1 MINVPQALA
10 PLADTPLW
18 VCFALVADKEKHG
31 GAGGYDKP
39 PVSPHSLRMARINVP
54 QDLGVFEQAAA
65 RVGQSVTIK
74 DKKSGQFIPAS
85 VSGVGLVLK
94 DSGLFCLDLDEVRNK
109 ETGELTPE
117 AGEIVRLLSPVAYI
131 EVSVSGKGLH
141 CVMFGAAPQGVGRG
155 RYPGK
160 ADALGGTAAEYQF
173 LENGFITVSG
183 EALPGCA
190 SELSDPS
197 GPLGEVIRRFFTA
210 PAQAQEQGVLSV
222 DSSGSAIPAAPRVS
236 AAPSTGN
243 RAPSP
248 SLPSVADLW
257 EERAPLMSD
266 GEFMNA
272 VYAAGSYG
280 ETIRRLYE
288 FGDWSGIKGTYQ
300 GAPDDSQ
307 SVGDWALGK
316 ALLAFSQDWG
326 RAERLFRDSRLHR
339 TEEKTAYLFKR
350 LKEQGMPSPAYGH
363 IEFTR
368 EDKHAYHLAND
379 EPLAWPEEPAAPQGG
394 TAAQTPEGA
403 PSVVSANIPNGGTAP
418 ASVRAVPQ
426 TEEPDPALLLG
437 GDMPVFIA
445 GSHTDARALLS
456 SGVPAVALQGLGG
469 DRLLALVNKARPH
482 VPLILALGQS
492 PQGEKGARLLADK
505 FRTVRG
511 LRFIKAPAA
520 LYGGYPDVS
529 QAFQNIPD
537 FPVSVSAASRGAVE
551 TLEKQEEQDLKD
563 YYQAQADYEQEHADA
578 VRDMTP
584 RIKTGITALDSA
596 LGGGL
601 LPQYYV
607 IGAISSLGKSTLCG
621 QICDNIALTE
631 GGRDVIIFTLE
642 MGRDDLLCK
651 SVSRMMAERRAAC
664 LPEDVSGPDLAHALE
679 GLPSAS
685 DIGEGWKRFS
695 LPKEIQQEIERTE
708 AEYFERTRGRIWII
722 SGRQDVNSIR
732 EQIFRHVDL
741 SQRAHPHG
749 WQPPVVLVD
758 YIQILAAPEDA
769 KFYSDKAKLDNDV
782 YWLGETTRT
791 EGCHMPII
799 GISSFN
805 RANYYGAAD
814 LNALNGSGNLEYDAD
829 YVIAAQYYAVNLLDD
844 KGETTFN
851 VKHERRRPAREIEL
865 SIIKGRKAETG
876 GSVRLFYCPR
886 NDYFRTASDKTVFE
900 CEKEQGLRANSA
912 KLEQV
917 SQSLL
922 EALSDT
928 QHPAS
933 WNDID
938 PRLAPCGDVER
949 FCRLAAFYQK
959 NEGTIPGATR
969 RSGPPSVDS
978 ASTADGFGERRRGS
992 RKGRNKNQAMAFDDA
1007 INQEKK

>member
-18 VCFALVADKEKHG
+18 VCFPLVENKKKHG

-39 PVSPHSLRMARINVP
+39 PFNVHTLRIAHIDNP
-54 QDLGVFEQAAA
+54 QDLGTWEEAAA
-65 RVGQSVTIK
+65 CVGKTVNAPDKEHGGYVSV
-74 DKKSGQFIPAS
+74 P
-85 VSGVGLVLK
+85 VSGAGLVLK
-94 DSGLFCLDLDEVRNK
+94 GSGLFCLDLDEVRNR
-109 ETGELTPE
+109 ENGELTEE
-117 AGEIVRLLSPVAYI
+117 AAEIVRLLSPVAYI

-197 GPLGEVIRRFFTA
+197 GPLGEVCRRFF
-210 PAQAQEQGVLSV
+210 SV
-222 DSSGSAIPAAPRVS
+222 DSAQAPEAPQVSGAVPGMGRPQAAADPSRLEMWQERSA
-236 AAPSTGN
+236 
-243 RAPSP
+243 
-248 SLPSVADLW
+248 
-257 EERAPLMSD
+257 LMTD
-266 GEFMNA
+266 YDFMHA
-272 VYAAGSYG
+272 VYQSGSYG
-280 ETIRRLYE
+280 EHVRRLYN
-288 FGDWSGIKGTYQ
+288 GDWSFINGTYK
-300 GAPDDSQ
+300 GARDDSQ

-316 ALLAFSQDWG
+316 ALLEFAQDWG
-326 RAERLFRDSRLHR
+326 RAESLFRGSKLYRD
-339 TEEKTAYLFKR
+339 EKTLSYLFKR
-350 LKEQGMPSPAYGH
+350 LRDKGMPSPAVGH
-363 IEFTR
+363 IDFTP
-368 EDKHAYHLAND
+368 EDKRRYHIAND
-379 EPLAWPEEPAAPQGG
+379 EPLPWDYAESHVPGFEDAAAPQAGA
-394 TAAQTPEGA
+394 AAQAPEGS
-403 PSVVSANIPNGGTAP
+403 PSVGSANVPNGAAAA
-418 ASVRAVPQ
+418 ASVRSIPQ
-426 TEEPDPALLLG
+426 TEEPDAAALLG

-445 GSHTDARALLS
+445 GSHADARALLS
-456 SGVPAVALQGLGG
+456 CGVPALALQGLGG
-469 DRLLALVNKARPH
+469 DKLLGLVNNARPH

-492 PQGEKGARLLADK
+492 PQGEKGARLLSDK
-505 FRTVRG
+505 LRTVPG
-511 LRFIKAPAA
+511 VKWIKAPAA
-520 LYGGYPDVS
+520 LYGGYPDIA
-529 QAFQNIPD
+529 QAYAHIPD
-537 FPVSVSAASRGAVE
+537 FASAASGASRGAVE
-551 TLEKQEEQDLKD
+551 TLEEQEKKDLAD
-563 YYQAQADYEQEHADA
+563 YYQEQADYEKEHADA

-584 RIKTGITALDSA
+584 RIQTGITALDNA

-607 IGAISSLGKSTLCG
+607 LGAISSLGKSTLCG

-642 MGRDDLLCK
+642 MSRDDLLCK
-651 SVSRMMAERRAAC
+651 SFARMMAERRAAC
-664 LPEDVSGPDLAHALE
+664 LPDDVSGPDLAHALE

-791 EGCHMPII
+791 KGCHMPII

-805 RANYYGAAD
+805 RANYYAPAD

-829 YVIAAQYYAVNLLDD
+829 YVIAAQYYAVNLVNE
-844 KGETTFN
+844 KGETTFK
-851 VKHERRRPAREIEL
+851 VKTERRRPAREIEL
-865 SIIKGRKAETG
+865 SIVKGRKAETG

-886 NDYFRTASDKTVFE
+886 NDFFRTAGDGTVFE
-900 CEKEQGLRANSA
+900 CEKEQGFRDNT
-912 KLEQV
+912 KDLEKMNQA
-917 SQSLL
+917 LL
-922 EALSDT
+922 ESLSDT

-933 WNDID
+933 WDDID
-938 PRLAPCGDVER
+938 PRVVPCGDVER
-949 FCRLAAFYQK
+949 FCRLAAYYQK
-959 NEGTIPGATR
+959 HEGTIPGATR
-969 RSGPPSVDS
+969 RSGSSSVDS

>member
-18 VCFALVADKEKHG
+18 VCFPLVENKKKHG

-39 PVSPHSLRMARINVP
+39 PFNVHTLRIAHIDNP
-54 QDLGVFEQAAA
+54 QDLGTWEEAAA
-65 RVGQSVTIK
+65 CVGKTVNAPDKEHGGYVSV
-74 DKKSGQFIPAS
+74 P
-85 VSGVGLVLK
+85 VSGAGLVLK
-94 DSGLFCLDLDEVRNK
+94 GSGLFCLDLDEVRNR
-109 ETGELTPE
+109 ENGELTEE
-117 AGEIVRLLSPVAYI
+117 AAEIVRLLSPVAYI

-141 CVMFGAAPQGVGRG
+141 CLMFGSVPEGIGGG
-155 RYPGK
+155 RYPGRP
-160 ADALGGTAAEYQF
+160 DALGGSAAEYQF
-173 LENGFITVSG
+173 LINGYATVTG

-197 GPLGEVIRRFFTA
+197 GPLGEVCRRFF
-210 PAQAQEQGVLSV
+210 SV
-222 DSSGSAIPAAPRVS
+222 DSAQAPEAPQVSGAVPGMGRPQAAADPSRLEMWQERSA
-236 AAPSTGN
+236 
-243 RAPSP
+243 
-248 SLPSVADLW
+248 
-257 EERAPLMSD
+257 LMTD
-266 GEFMNA
+266 YDFMHA
-272 VYAAGSYG
+272 VYQSGSYG
-280 ETIRRLYE
+280 EHVRRLYN
-288 FGDWSGIKGTYQ
+288 GDWSFINGTYK
-300 GAPDDSQ
+300 GARDDSQ

-316 ALLAFSQDWG
+316 ALLEFAQDWG
-326 RAERLFRDSRLHR
+326 RAESLFRGSKLYRD
-339 TEEKTAYLFKR
+339 EKTLSYLFKR
-350 LKEQGMPSPAYGH
+350 LREKGMPSPAVGH
-363 IEFTR
+363 IDFTP
-368 EDKHAYHLAND
+368 EDKRRYHIAND
-379 EPLAWPEEPAAPQGG
+379 EPLPWDYAESHVPGFEDAAAPQAGA
-394 TAAQTPEGA
+394 AAQAPEGS
-403 PSVVSANIPNGGTAP
+403 PSVGSANVPNGAAAA
-418 ASVRAVPQ
+418 ASVRSIPQ
-426 TEEPDPALLLG
+426 TEEPDAAALLG

-445 GSHTDARALLS
+445 GSHADARALLS
-456 SGVPAVALQGLGG
+456 CGVPALALQGLGG
-469 DRLLALVNKARPH
+469 DKLLGLVNNARPH

-492 PQGEKGARLLADK
+492 PQGEKGARLLSDK
-505 FRTVRG
+505 LRTVPG
-511 LRFIKAPAA
+511 VKWIKAPAA
-520 LYGGYPDVS
+520 LYGGYPDIA
-529 QAFQNIPD
+529 QAYAHIPD
-537 FPVSVSAASRGAVE
+537 FASAASGASRGAVE
-551 TLEKQEEQDLKD
+551 TLEEQEKKDLAD
-563 YYQAQADYEQEHADA
+563 YYQEQADYEKEHADA

-584 RIKTGITALDSA
+584 RIQTGITALDNA

-607 IGAISSLGKSTLCG
+607 LGAISSLGKSTLCG

-642 MGRDDLLCK
+642 MSRDDLLCK

-664 LPEDVSGPDLAHALE
+664 LPDDVSGQDLAHALE

-708 AEYFERTRGRIWII
+708 AQYFERTRGRIWII

-791 EGCHMPII
+791 KGCHMPII

-805 RANYYGAAD
+805 RANYYAPAD

-829 YVIAAQYYAVNLLDD
+829 YVIAAQYYAVNLVNE
-844 KGETTFN
+844 KGETTFK
-851 VKHERRRPAREIEL
+851 VKTERRRPAREIEL
-865 SIIKGRKAETG
+865 SIVKGRKAETG

-886 NDYFRTASDKTVFE
+886 NDFFRTAGDGTVFE
-900 CEKEQGLRANSA
+900 CEKEQGFRDNT
-912 KLEQV
+912 KDLEKMNQALFE
-917 SQSLL
+917 S
-922 EALSDT
+922 LSDT

-933 WNDID
+933 WDDID
-938 PRLAPCGDVER
+938 PRVVPCGDVER
-949 FCRLAAFYQK
+949 FCRLAAYYQK
-959 NEGTIPGATR
+959 HEGTIPGATR
-969 RSGPPSVDS
+969 RSGSSSVDS

>member
-18 VCFALVADKEKHG
+18 VCFALVEDKQKHG

-54 QDLGVFEQAAA
+54 QDLGTFEQAAA

-74 DKKSGQFIPAS
+74 DKKSGQFVRSP

-94 DSGLFCLDLDEVRNK
+94 GSGLFCLDLDEVRNK

-117 AGEIVRLLSPVAYI
+117 AAEIVRLLSPVAYI

-210 PAQAQEQGVLSV
+210 PARAQEQGVLSV
-222 DSSGSAIPAAPRVS
+222 DSSGSAIPAAPQVS

-266 GEFMNA
+266 GEFMQA

-280 ETIRRLYE
+280 ETVRRLYE

-379 EPLAWPEEPAAPQGG
+379 EPLAWPEEPAAPQGR
-394 TAAQTPEGA
+394 TAAQAPEGA
-403 PSVVSANIPNGGTAP
+403 PSVASSGTP
-418 ASVRAVPQ
+418 AGAQAAAVPEI
-426 TEEPDPALLLG
+426 EEPDPALLLG

-445 GSHTDARALLS
+445 GSHADARALLS
-456 SGVPAVALQGLGG
+456 CGVPAVALQGLGG
-469 DRLLALVNKARPH
+469 DKLLGLVNNARPH

-492 PQGEKGARLLADK
+492 PQGEKGARLLSDK
-505 FRTVRG
+505 LRTVPG
-511 LRFIKAPAA
+511 VKWIKAPAA
-520 LYGGYPDVS
+520 LYGRYPDVS

-551 TLEKQEEQDLKD
+551 TLEEQEKKDLAD
-563 YYQAQADYEQEHADA
+563 YYQEQADYEKEHADA

-584 RIKTGITALDSA
+584 RIKTGITALDNA

-607 IGAISSLGKSTLCG
+607 LGAISSLGKSTLCG

-642 MGRDDLLCK
+642 MSRDDLLCK
-651 SVSRMMAERRAAC
+651 SFARMMAERRAAC

-708 AEYFERTRGRIWII
+708 HEYFERTRGRIWII

-741 SQRAHPHG
+741 SQKKHPHG

-805 RANYYGAAD
+805 RANYYAPAD

-829 YVIAAQYYAVNLLDD
+829 YVIAAQYYAVNLVNE
-844 KGETTFN
+844 KGETTFK
-851 VKHERRRPAREIEL
+851 VKTERRRPAREIEL
-865 SIIKGRKAETG
+865 SIVKGRKAETG

-886 NDYFRTASDKTVFE
+886 NDFFRTAGDGTVFE
-900 CEKEQGLRANSA
+900 CEKEQGFRDNT
-912 KLEQV
+912 KDLEKMNQALFE
-917 SQSLL
+917 S
-922 EALSDT
+922 LSDT

-933 WNDID
+933 WDDID
-938 PRLAPCGDVER
+938 PRVVPCGDVER
-949 FCRLAAFYQK
+949 FCRLAAYYQK
-959 NEGTIPGATR
+959 HEGTIPGATR
-969 RSGPPSVDS
+969 RSGSPSVDS
-978 ASTADGFGERRRGS
+978 SNSSGAAGFGERRRGS

>member
-18 VCFALVADKEKHG
+18 VCFPLVENKKKHG

-39 PVSPHSLRMARINVP
+39 PFNVHTLRIAHIDNP
-54 QDLGVFEQAAA
+54 QDLGTWEEAAA
-65 RVGQSVTIK
+65 CVGKTVNAPDKEHGGYVSV
-74 DKKSGQFIPAS
+74 P
-85 VSGVGLVLK
+85 VSGAGLVLK
-94 DSGLFCLDLDEVRNK
+94 GSGLFCLDLDEVRNR
-109 ETGELTPE
+109 ENGELTEE
-117 AGEIVRLLSPVAYI
+117 AAEIVRLLSPVAYI

-141 CVMFGAAPQGVGRG
+141 CLMFGSVPEGIGGG
-155 RYPGK
+155 RYPGRL
-160 ADALGGTAAEYQF
+160 DALGGSAAEYQF
-173 LENGFITVSG
+173 LINGYATVTG

-197 GPLGEVIRRFFTA
+197 GPLGEVCRRFF
-210 PAQAQEQGVLSV
+210 SV
-222 DSSGSAIPAAPRVS
+222 DSAQAPEAPQVSGAVPGMGRPQAAADPSRLEMWQERSA
-236 AAPSTGN
+236 
-243 RAPSP
+243 
-248 SLPSVADLW
+248 
-257 EERAPLMSD
+257 LMTD
-266 GEFMNA
+266 YDFMHA
-272 VYAAGSYG
+272 VYQSGSYG
-280 ETIRRLYE
+280 EHVRRLYN
-288 FGDWSGIKGTYQ
+288 GDWSFINGTYK
-300 GAPDDSQ
+300 GARDDSQ

-316 ALLAFSQDWG
+316 ALLEFAQDWG
-326 RAERLFRDSRLHR
+326 RAESLFRGSKLYRD
-339 TEEKTAYLFKR
+339 EKTLSYLFKR
-350 LKEQGMPSPAYGH
+350 LRDKGMPSPAVGH
-363 IEFTR
+363 IDFTP
-368 EDKHAYHLAND
+368 EDKRRYHIAND
-379 EPLAWPEEPAAPQGG
+379 EPLPWDYAESHVPGFEDAAAPQAGA
-394 TAAQTPEGA
+394 AAQAPEGA
-403 PSVVSANIPNGGTAP
+403 PSVASSGTP
-418 ASVRAVPQ
+418 AGAQAAAVPEI
-426 TEEPDPALLLG
+426 EEPDAAALLG

-445 GSHTDARALLS
+445 GSHADARALLS
-456 SGVPAVALQGLGG
+456 CGAPAVALQGLGG
-469 DRLLALVNKARPH
+469 DKLLGLVNNARPH

-492 PQGEKGARLLADK
+492 PQGEKGARLLSDK
-505 FRTVRG
+505 LRTVPG
-511 LRFIKAPAA
+511 VKWIKAPAA
-520 LYGGYPDVS
+520 LYGGYPDIA
-529 QAFQNIPD
+529 QAYAHIPD
-537 FPVSVSAASRGAVE
+537 FASAASGASRGAVE
-551 TLEKQEEQDLKD
+551 TLEEQEKKDLAD
-563 YYQAQADYEQEHADA
+563 YYQEQADYEKEHADA

-584 RIKTGITALDSA
+584 RIQTGITALDNA

-607 IGAISSLGKSTLCG
+607 LGAISSLGKSTLCG

-642 MGRDDLLCK
+642 MSRDDLLCK
-651 SVSRMMAERRAAC
+651 SFARMMAERRAAC
-664 LPEDVSGPDLAHALE
+664 LPDDASGPDLAHALE

-791 EGCHMPII
+791 KGCHMPII

-805 RANYYGAAD
+805 RANYYAPAD

-829 YVIAAQYYAVNLLDD
+829 YVIAAQYYAVNLVNE
-844 KGETTFN
+844 KGETTFK
-851 VKHERRRPAREIEL
+851 VKTERRRPAREIEL
-865 SIIKGRKAETG
+865 SIVKGRKAETG

-886 NDYFRTASDKTVFE
+886 NDFFRTAGDGTVFE
-900 CEKEQGLRANSA
+900 CEKEQGFRDNT
-912 KLEQV
+912 KDLEKMNQALFE
-917 SQSLL
+917 S
-922 EALSDT
+922 LSDT

-933 WNDID
+933 WDDID
-938 PRLAPCGDVER
+938 PRVVPCGDVER
-949 FCRLAAFYQK
+949 FCRLAAYYQK
-959 NEGTIPGATR
+959 HEGTIPGATR
-969 RSGPPSVDS
+969 RSGSSSVDS

>member
-969 RSGPPSVDS
+969 RSGSPSVDS

>member
-18 VCFALVADKEKHG
+18 VCFPLVENKKKHG

-39 PVSPHSLRMARINVP
+39 PFNVHTLRIAHIDNP
-54 QDLGVFEQAAA
+54 QDLGTWEEAAA
-65 RVGQSVTIK
+65 CVGKTVNAPDKEHGGYVSV
-74 DKKSGQFIPAS
+74 P
-85 VSGVGLVLK
+85 VSGAGLVLK
-94 DSGLFCLDLDEVRNK
+94 GSGLFCLDLDEVRNR
-109 ETGELTPE
+109 ENGELTEE
-117 AGEIVRLLSPVAYI
+117 AAEIVRLLSPVAYI

-222 DSSGSAIPAAPRVS
+222 DSSGSAIPAAPQVS

-266 GEFMNA
+266 GEFMQA

-280 ETIRRLYE
+280 ETIRRLYD

-368 EDKHAYHLAND
+368 EDKHAYHIANN
-379 EPLAWPEEPAAPQGG
+379 EPLAWPEEPAAPQAGA
-394 TAAQTPEGA
+394 AAQAPEGA
-403 PSVVSANIPNGGTAP
+403 PSVASSGTP
-418 ASVRAVPQ
+418 AGAQAAAVPEI
-426 TEEPDPALLLG
+426 EEPDPALLLG
-437 GDMPVFIA
+437 GDVPVFIT
-445 GSHTDARALLS
+445 GSREDARALLS
-456 SGVPAVALQGLGG
+456 CGAPAVALQGLGG
-469 DRLLALVNKARPH
+469 DRLLGLVNKARPH
-482 VPLILALGQS
+482 VPLIIALGQS
-492 PQGEKGARLLADK
+492 PQGEKGARLLSDK

-511 LRFIKAPAA
+511 LKWIKAPAA
-520 LYGGYPDVS
+520 LYCGYPCLS
-529 QAFQNIPD
+529 QACTQVPD
-537 FPVSVSAASRGAVE
+537 FASAVSGASRGAVE
-551 TLEKQEEQDLKD
+551 TLEAQEEQDLKD

-607 IGAISSLGKSTLCG
+607 LGAISSLGKSTLCG

-642 MGRDDLLCK
+642 MSRDDLLCK
-651 SVSRMMAERRAAC
+651 SAARMMAERRAAC

-708 AEYFERTRGRIWII
+708 HEYFERTRGRIWII

-741 SQRAHPHG
+741 SQKKHPHG

-959 NEGTIPGATR
+959 NEGTIPGPTR
-969 RSGPPSVDS
+969 RGTGSPSVDS
-978 ASTADGFGERRRGS
+978 SNSSGAAGFGERRRGS

>member
-18 VCFALVADKEKHG
+18 VCFPLVENKKKHG

-39 PVSPHSLRMARINVP
+39 PFNVHTLRIAHIDNP
-54 QDLGVFEQAAA
+54 QDLGTWEEAAA
-65 RVGQSVTIK
+65 CVGKTVNAPDKEHGGYVSV
-74 DKKSGQFIPAS
+74 P
-85 VSGVGLVLK
+85 VSGAGLVLK
-94 DSGLFCLDLDEVRNK
+94 GSGLFCLDLDEVRNR
-109 ETGELTPE
+109 ENGELTEE
-117 AGEIVRLLSPVAYI
+117 AAEIVRLLSPVAYI

-141 CVMFGAAPQGVGRG
+141 CLMFGSVPEGIGGG
-155 RYPGK
+155 RYPGRP
-160 ADALGGTAAEYQF
+160 DALGGSAAEYQF
-173 LENGFITVSG
+173 LINGYATVTG

-197 GPLGEVIRRFFTA
+197 GPLSEVCRRFF
-210 PAQAQEQGVLSV
+210 SV
-222 DSSGSAIPAAPRVS
+222 DSAQAAQAPEAPQVSGASGSPAASQAPEASGAVPGMGRPQAAADPSRLEMWQERS
-236 AAPSTGN
+236 A
-243 RAPSP
+243 
-248 SLPSVADLW
+248 
-257 EERAPLMSD
+257 LMTD
-266 GEFMNA
+266 YDFMNA
-272 VYAAGSYG
+272 VYQSGSYG
-280 ETIRRLYE
+280 EHVRRLYN
-288 FGDWSGIKGTYQ
+288 GDWSFINGTYK
-300 GAPDDSQ
+300 GARDDSQ

-316 ALLAFSQDWG
+316 ALLEFAQDWG
-326 RAERLFRDSRLHR
+326 RAESLFRGSKLYRD
-339 TEEKTAYLFKR
+339 EKTLSYLFKR
-350 LKEQGMPSPAYGH
+350 LRDKGMPSPAVGH
-363 IEFTR
+363 IDFTP
-368 EDKHAYHLAND
+368 EDKRRYHIAND

-394 TAAQTPEGA
+394 TAAQTPEVSS
-403 PSVVSANIPNGGTAP
+403 SVASSGTP
-418 ASVRAVPQ
+418 AAAVPEI
-426 TEEPDPALLLG
+426 EEPDPALLLG
-437 GDMPVFIA
+437 GDVPVFIT
-445 GSHTDARALLS
+445 GSREDARALLS
-456 SGVPAVALQGLGG
+456 CGAPAVALQGLGG
-469 DRLLALVNKARPH
+469 DRLLGLVNKARPH
-482 VPLILALGQS
+482 VPLIIALGQS

-511 LRFIKAPAA
+511 LKWIKAPAA
-520 LYGGYPDVS
+520 LYCGYPCLS
-529 QAFQNIPD
+529 QAYTQVPD
-537 FPVSVSAASRGAVE
+537 FASAVSGASRGAVE

-584 RIKTGITALDSA
+584 RIQTGITALDNA

-601 LPQYYV
+601 LSQYYV

-708 AEYFERTRGRIWII
+708 HEYFERTRGRIWII

-959 NEGTIPGATR
+959 NEGTIPGPTR
-969 RSGPPSVDS
+969 RGTGSPSVDS
-978 ASTADGFGERRRGS
+978 SNSSGAAGFGERRRGS

>member
-18 VCFALVADKEKHG
+18 VCFPLVENKKKHG

-39 PVSPHSLRMARINVP
+39 PFNVHTLRIAHIDNP
-54 QDLGVFEQAAA
+54 QDLGTWEEAAA
-65 RVGQSVTIK
+65 CVGKTVNAPDKEHGGYVSV
-74 DKKSGQFIPAS
+74 P
-85 VSGVGLVLK
+85 VSGAGLVLK
-94 DSGLFCLDLDEVRNK
+94 GSGLFCLDLDEVRNR
-109 ETGELTPE
+109 ENGELTEE
-117 AGEIVRLLSPVAYI
+117 AAEIVRLLSPVAYI

-141 CVMFGAAPQGVGRG
+141 CLMFGSVPEGIGGG
-155 RYPGK
+155 RYPGRP
-160 ADALGGTAAEYQF
+160 DALGGSAAEYQF
-173 LENGFITVSG
+173 LINGYATVTG

-197 GPLGEVIRRFFTA
+197 GPLGEVCRRFF
-210 PAQAQEQGVLSV
+210 SV
-222 DSSGSAIPAAPRVS
+222 DSAQAPEAPQVSGAVPGMGRPQAAADPSRLEMWQERSA
-236 AAPSTGN
+236 
-243 RAPSP
+243 
-248 SLPSVADLW
+248 
-257 EERAPLMSD
+257 LMTD
-266 GEFMNA
+266 YDFMHA
-272 VYAAGSYG
+272 VYQSGSYG
-280 ETIRRLYE
+280 EHVRRLYN
-288 FGDWSGIKGTYQ
+288 GDWSFINGTYK
-300 GAPDDSQ
+300 GARDDSQ

-316 ALLAFSQDWG
+316 ALLEFAQDWG
-326 RAERLFRDSRLHR
+326 RAESLFRGSKLYRD
-339 TEEKTAYLFKR
+339 EKTLSYLFKR
-350 LKEQGMPSPAYGH
+350 LRDKGMPSPAVGH
-363 IEFTR
+363 IDFTP
-368 EDKHAYHLAND
+368 EDKRRYHIAND
-379 EPLAWPEEPAAPQGG
+379 EPLAWPEEPAAPQAG
-394 TAAQTPEGA
+394 TAAQAPEGA
-403 PSVVSANIPNGGTAP
+403 PSVASSGTP
-418 ASVRAVPQ
+418 AGAQAAAVPEI
-426 TEEPDPALLLG
+426 EEPDPALLLG

-445 GSHTDARALLS
+445 GSHADARALLS
-456 SGVPAVALQGLGG
+456 CGVPALALQGLGG
-469 DRLLALVNKARPH
+469 DKLLGLVNNARPH

-492 PQGEKGARLLADK
+492 PQGEKGARLLSDK
-505 FRTVRG
+505 LRTVPG
-511 LRFIKAPAA
+511 VKWIKAPAA
-520 LYGGYPDVS
+520 LYGGYPDIA
-529 QAFQNIPD
+529 QAYAHIPD
-537 FPVSVSAASRGAVE
+537 FASAASGASRGAVE
-551 TLEKQEEQDLKD
+551 TLEEQEKKDLAD
-563 YYQAQADYEQEHADA
+563 YYQEQADYEKEHADA

-584 RIKTGITALDSA
+584 RIQTGITALDNA

-607 IGAISSLGKSTLCG
+607 LGAISSLGKSTLCG

-642 MGRDDLLCK
+642 MSRDDLLCK

-695 LPKEIQQEIERTE
+695 LPKELQQEIERTE

-791 EGCHMPII
+791 KGCHMPII

-805 RANYYGAAD
+805 RANYYAPAD

-829 YVIAAQYYAVNLLDD
+829 YVIAAQYYAVNLVNE
-844 KGETTFN
+844 KGETTFK
-851 VKHERRRPAREIEL
+851 VKTERRRPAREIEL
-865 SIIKGRKAETG
+865 SIVKGRKAETG

-886 NDYFRTASDKTVFE
+886 NDFFRTAGDGTVFE
-900 CEKEQGLRANSA
+900 CEKEQGFRDNTKDLQKMNQALFES
-912 KLEQV
+912 
-917 SQSLL
+917 
-922 EALSDT
+922 LSDT

-933 WNDID
+933 WDDID
-938 PRLAPCGDVER
+938 PRVVPCGDVER
-949 FCRLAAFYQK
+949 FCRLAAYYQK
-959 NEGTIPGATR
+959 HEGTIPGATR
-969 RSGPPSVDS
+969 RSGSPSVDS

>member
-18 VCFALVADKEKHG
+18 VCFPLVENKKKHG

-39 PVSPHSLRMARINVP
+39 PFNVHTLRIAHIDNP
-54 QDLGVFEQAAA
+54 QDLGTWEEAAA
-65 RVGQSVTIK
+65 CVGKTVNAPDKEHGGYVSV
-74 DKKSGQFIPAS
+74 P
-85 VSGVGLVLK
+85 VSGAGLVLK
-94 DSGLFCLDLDEVRNK
+94 GSGLFCLDLDEVRNR
-109 ETGELTPE
+109 ENGELTEE
-117 AGEIVRLLSPVAYI
+117 AAEIVRLLSPVAYI

-141 CVMFGAAPQGVGRG
+141 CLMFGSVPEGIGGG
-155 RYPGK
+155 RYPGRP
-160 ADALGGTAAEYQF
+160 DALGGSAAEYQF
-173 LENGFITVSG
+173 LINGYATVTG

-197 GPLGEVIRRFFTA
+197 GPLGEVCRRFF
-210 PAQAQEQGVLSV
+210 SV
-222 DSSGSAIPAAPRVS
+222 DSAQAPEAPQVSGAVPGMGRPQAAADPSRLEMWQERSA
-236 AAPSTGN
+236 
-243 RAPSP
+243 
-248 SLPSVADLW
+248 
-257 EERAPLMSD
+257 LMTD
-266 GEFMNA
+266 YDFMHA
-272 VYAAGSYG
+272 VYQSGSYG
-280 ETIRRLYE
+280 EHVRRLYN
-288 FGDWSGIKGTYQ
+288 GDWSFINGTYK
-300 GAPDDSQ
+300 GARDDSQ

-316 ALLAFSQDWG
+316 ALLEFAQDWG
-326 RAERLFRDSRLHR
+326 RAESLFRGSKLYRD
-339 TEEKTAYLFKR
+339 EKTLSYLFKR
-350 LKEQGMPSPAYGH
+350 LRDKGMPSPAVGH
-363 IEFTR
+363 IDFTP
-368 EDKHAYHLAND
+368 EDKRRYHIAND
-379 EPLAWPEEPAAPQGG
+379 EPLPWDYAESHVPGFEDAAAPQAGA
-394 TAAQTPEGA
+394 AAQAPEGS
-403 PSVVSANIPNGGTAP
+403 PSVGSANVPNGAAAA
-418 ASVRAVPQ
+418 ASVRSIPQ
-426 TEEPDPALLLG
+426 TEEPDAAALLG

-445 GSHTDARALLS
+445 GSHADARALLS
-456 SGVPAVALQGLGG
+456 CGVPALALQGLGG
-469 DRLLALVNKARPH
+469 DKLLGLVNNARPH

-492 PQGEKGARLLADK
+492 PQGEKGARLLSDK
-505 FRTVRG
+505 LRTVPG
-511 LRFIKAPAA
+511 VKWIKAPAA
-520 LYGGYPDVS
+520 LYGGYPDIA
-529 QAFQNIPD
+529 QAYAHIPD
-537 FPVSVSAASRGAVE
+537 FASAASGASRGAVE
-551 TLEKQEEQDLKD
+551 TLEEQEKKDLAD
-563 YYQAQADYEQEHADA
+563 YYQEQADYEKEHADA

-584 RIKTGITALDSA
+584 RIQTGITALDNA

-607 IGAISSLGKSTLCG
+607 LGAISSLGKSTLCG

-642 MGRDDLLCK
+642 MSRDDLLCK

-664 LPEDVSGPDLAHALE
+664 LPDDVSGQDLAHALE

-708 AEYFERTRGRIWII
+708 AQYFERTRGRIWII

-791 EGCHMPII
+791 KGCHMPII

-805 RANYYGAAD
+805 RANYYAPAD

-829 YVIAAQYYAVNLLDD
+829 YVIAAQYYAVNLVNE
-844 KGETTFN
+844 KGETTFK
-851 VKHERRRPAREIEL
+851 VKTERRRPAREIEL
-865 SIIKGRKAETG
+865 SIVKGRKAETG

-886 NDYFRTASDKTVFE
+886 NDFFRTAGDGTVFE
-900 CEKEQGLRANSA
+900 CEKEQGFRDNT
-912 KLEQV
+912 KDLEKMNQALFE
-917 SQSLL
+917 S
-922 EALSDT
+922 LSDT

-933 WNDID
+933 WDDID
-938 PRLAPCGDVER
+938 PRVVPCGDVER
-949 FCRLAAFYQK
+949 FCRLAAYYQK
-959 NEGTIPGATR
+959 HEGTIPGATR
-969 RSGPPSVDS
+969 RSGSSSVDS

>member
-18 VCFALVADKEKHG
+18 VCFPLVENKKKHG

-39 PVSPHSLRMARINVP
+39 PFNVHTLRIAHIDNP
-54 QDLGVFEQAAA
+54 QDLGTWEEAAA
-65 RVGQSVTIK
+65 CVGKTVNAPDKEHGGYVSV
-74 DKKSGQFIPAS
+74 P
-85 VSGVGLVLK
+85 VSGAGLVLK
-94 DSGLFCLDLDEVRNK
+94 GSGLFCLDLDEVRNR
-109 ETGELTPE
+109 ENGELTEE
-117 AGEIVRLLSPVAYI
+117 AAEIVRLLSPVAYI

-141 CVMFGAAPQGVGRG
+141 CLMFGSVPEGIGGG
-155 RYPGK
+155 RYPGRP
-160 ADALGGTAAEYQF
+160 DALGGSAAEYQF
-173 LENGFITVSG
+173 LINGYATVTG

-197 GPLGEVIRRFFTA
+197 GPLGEVCRRFF
-210 PAQAQEQGVLSV
+210 SV
-222 DSSGSAIPAAPRVS
+222 DSAQAPEAPQVSGAVPGMGRPQAAADPSRLEMWQERSA
-236 AAPSTGN
+236 
-243 RAPSP
+243 
-248 SLPSVADLW
+248 
-257 EERAPLMSD
+257 LMTD
-266 GEFMNA
+266 YDFMHA
-272 VYAAGSYG
+272 VYQSGSYG
-280 ETIRRLYE
+280 EHVRRLYN
-288 FGDWSGIKGTYQ
+288 GDWSFINGTYK
-300 GAPDDSQ
+300 GARDDSQ

-316 ALLAFSQDWG
+316 ALLEFAQDWG
-326 RAERLFRDSRLHR
+326 RAESLFRGSKLYRD
-339 TEEKTAYLFKR
+339 EKTLSYLFKR
-350 LKEQGMPSPAYGH
+350 LREKGMPSPAVGH
-363 IEFTR
+363 IDFTP
-368 EDKHAYHLAND
+368 EDKRRYHIAND
-379 EPLAWPEEPAAPQGG
+379 EPLPWDYAESHVPGFEDAAAPQAGA
-394 TAAQTPEGA
+394 AAQAPEGS
-403 PSVVSANIPNGGTAP
+403 PSVGSANVPNGAAAA
-418 ASVRAVPQ
+418 ASVRSIPQ
-426 TEEPDPALLLG
+426 TEEPDAAALLG

-445 GSHTDARALLS
+445 GSHADARALLS
-456 SGVPAVALQGLGG
+456 CGVPALALQGLGG
-469 DRLLALVNKARPH
+469 DKLLGLVNNARPH

-492 PQGEKGARLLADK
+492 PQGEKGARLLSDK
-505 FRTVRG
+505 LRTVPG
-511 LRFIKAPAA
+511 VKWIKAPAA
-520 LYGGYPDVS
+520 LYGGYPDIA
-529 QAFQNIPD
+529 QAYAHIPD
-537 FPVSVSAASRGAVE
+537 FASAASGASRGAVE
-551 TLEKQEEQDLKD
+551 TLEEQEKKDLAD
-563 YYQAQADYEQEHADA
+563 YYQEQADYEKEHADA

-584 RIKTGITALDSA
+584 RIQTGITALDNA

-607 IGAISSLGKSTLCG
+607 LGAISSLGKSTLCG

-642 MGRDDLLCK
+642 MSRDDLLCK

-664 LPEDVSGPDLAHALE
+664 LPDDVSGPDLAHALE

-791 EGCHMPII
+791 KGCHMPII

-805 RANYYGAAD
+805 RANYYAPAD

-829 YVIAAQYYAVNLLDD
+829 YVIAAQYYAVNLVNE
-844 KGETTFN
+844 KGETTFK
-851 VKHERRRPAREIEL
+851 VKTERRRPAREIEL
-865 SIIKGRKAETG
+865 SIVKGRKAETG

-886 NDYFRTASDKTVFE
+886 NDFFRTAGDGTVFE
-900 CEKEQGLRANSA
+900 CEKEQGFRDNTKDLQKMNQALFES
-912 KLEQV
+912 
-917 SQSLL
+917 
-922 EALSDT
+922 LSDT

-933 WNDID
+933 WDDID
-938 PRLAPCGDVER
+938 PRVVPCGDVER
-949 FCRLAAFYQK
+949 FCRLAAYYQK
-959 NEGTIPGATR
+959 HEGTIPGATR
-969 RSGPPSVDS
+969 RSGSSSVDS

>member
-18 VCFALVADKEKHG
+18 VCFPLVENKKKHG

-39 PVSPHSLRMARINVP
+39 PFNVHTLRIAHIDNP
-54 QDLGVFEQAAA
+54 QDLGTWEEAAA
-65 RVGQSVTIK
+65 CVGKTVNAPDKEHGGYVSV
-74 DKKSGQFIPAS
+74 P
-85 VSGVGLVLK
+85 VSGAGLVLK
-94 DSGLFCLDLDEVRNK
+94 GSGLFCLDLDEVRNR
-109 ETGELTPE
+109 ENGELTEE
-117 AGEIVRLLSPVAYI
+117 AAEIVRLLSPVAYI

-222 DSSGSAIPAAPRVS
+222 DSSGSAIPAAPQVS

-280 ETIRRLYE
+280 ETVRRLYE

-300 GAPDDSQ
+300 GASDDSQ

-326 RAERLFRDSRLHR
+326 RAERLFRNSRLHR

-394 TAAQTPEGA
+394 TAAQAPEGS
-403 PSVVSANIPNGGTAP
+403 PSVASSGTP
-418 ASVRAVPQ
+418 AAAVPEI
-426 TEEPDPALLLG
+426 EEPDPALLLG
-437 GDMPVFIA
+437 GDVPVFIT
-445 GSHTDARALLS
+445 GSREDARALLS
-456 SGVPAVALQGLGG
+456 CGVPALALQGLGG
-469 DRLLALVNKARPH
+469 DKLLGLVNNARPH
-482 VPLILALGQS
+482 VPLILALGQG
-492 PQGEKGARLLADK
+492 PQGEKGARLLSDK

-511 LRFIKAPAA
+511 LKWIKAPAA
-520 LYGGYPDVS
+520 LYCGYPCLS
-529 QAFQNIPD
+529 QAYTQVPD
-537 FPVSVSAASRGAVE
+537 FASAVSGASRGAVE
-551 TLEKQEEQDLKD
+551 TLEAQEEQDLRD
-563 YYQAQADYEQEHADA
+563 YYQAQADYEQEHAAA

-584 RIKTGITALDSA
+584 RIKTGISALDTA

-607 IGAISSLGKSTLCG
+607 LGAISSLGKSTLCG

-642 MGRDDLLCK
+642 MSRDDLLCK
-651 SVSRMMAERRAAC
+651 SFARMMAERRAAC

-708 AEYFERTRGRIWII
+708 HEYFERTRGRIWII

-741 SQRAHPHG
+741 SQKKHPHG

-782 YWLGETTRT
+782 YWLGETTR
-791 EGCHMPII
+791 EIHAPII

-805 RANYYGAAD
+805 RANYYAPAD

-829 YVIAAQYYAVNLLDD
+829 YVIAAQYYAVNLVNE
-844 KGETTFN
+844 KGETTFK
-851 VKHERRRPAREIEL
+851 VKTERRRPAREIEL
-865 SIIKGRKAETG
+865 SIVKGRKAETG

-886 NDYFRTASDKTVFE
+886 NDFFRTAGDGTVFE
-900 CEKEQGLRANSA
+900 CEKEQGFRDNT
-912 KLEQV
+912 KDLEKMNQALFE
-917 SQSLL
+917 S
-922 EALSDT
+922 LSDT

-933 WNDID
+933 WDDID
-938 PRLAPCGDVER
+938 PRVVPCGDVER
-949 FCRLAAFYQK
+949 FCRLAAYYQK
-959 NEGTIPGATR
+959 HEGTIPGATR
-969 RSGPPSVDS
+969 RSGSSSVDS

>member
-18 VCFALVADKEKHG
+18 VCFPLVENKKKHG

-39 PVSPHSLRMARINVP
+39 PFNVHTLRIAHIDNP
-54 QDLGVFEQAAA
+54 QDLGTWEEAAA
-65 RVGQSVTIK
+65 CVGKTVNAPDKEHGGYVSV
-74 DKKSGQFIPAS
+74 P
-85 VSGVGLVLK
+85 VSGAGLVLK
-94 DSGLFCLDLDEVRNK
+94 GSGLFCLDLDEVRNK

-141 CVMFGAAPQGVGRG
+141 CLMFGSVPEGIGGG
-155 RYPGK
+155 RYPGRP
-160 ADALGGTAAEYQF
+160 DALGGSAAEYQF
-173 LENGFITVSG
+173 LINGYATVTG

-197 GPLGEVIRRFFTA
+197 GPLGEVCRRFF
-210 PAQAQEQGVLSV
+210 SV
-222 DSSGSAIPAAPRVS
+222 DSAQALEAPQVSGAVPGMGRPQAAADPSRLEMWQERSA
-236 AAPSTGN
+236 
-243 RAPSP
+243 
-248 SLPSVADLW
+248 
-257 EERAPLMSD
+257 LMTD
-266 GEFMNA
+266 YDFMHA
-272 VYAAGSYG
+272 VYQSGSYG
-280 ETIRRLYE
+280 EHVRRLYN
-288 FGDWSGIKGTYQ
+288 GDWSFINGTYK
-300 GAPDDSQ
+300 GARDDSQ

-316 ALLAFSQDWG
+316 ALLEFAQDWG
-326 RAERLFRDSRLHR
+326 RAESLFRGSKLYRD
-339 TEEKTAYLFKR
+339 EKTLSYLFKR
-350 LKEQGMPSPAYGH
+350 LRDKGMPSPAVGH
-363 IEFTR
+363 IDFTP
-368 EDKHAYHLAND
+368 EDKRRYHIAND

-394 TAAQTPEGA
+394 AAAQAPEGS
-403 PSVVSANIPNGGTAP
+403 PSVGSANVPNGAAAA
-418 ASVRAVPQ
+418 ASVRSIPQ

-445 GSHTDARALLS
+445 GSHADARALLS
-456 SGVPAVALQGLGG
+456 CGVPALALQGLGG
-469 DRLLALVNKARPH
+469 DKLLGLVNNARPH

-492 PQGEKGARLLADK
+492 PQGEKGARLLSDK
-505 FRTVRG
+505 LRTVPG
-511 LRFIKAPAA
+511 VKWIKAPAA
-520 LYGGYPDVS
+520 LYGGYPDIA
-529 QAFQNIPD
+529 QAYAHIPD
-537 FPVSVSAASRGAVE
+537 FASAASGASRGAVE
-551 TLEKQEEQDLKD
+551 TLEEQEKKDLAD
-563 YYQAQADYEQEHADA
+563 YYQEQADYEKEHADA

-584 RIKTGITALDSA
+584 RIQTGITALDNA

-607 IGAISSLGKSTLCG
+607 LGAISSLGKSTLCG

-642 MGRDDLLCK
+642 MSRDDLLCK
-651 SVSRMMAERRAAC
+651 SFARMMAERRAAC
-664 LPEDVSGPDLAHALE
+664 LPDDVSGPDLAHALE

-791 EGCHMPII
+791 KGCHMPII

-805 RANYYGAAD
+805 RANYYAPAD

-829 YVIAAQYYAVNLLDD
+829 YVIAAQYYAVNLVNE
-844 KGETTFN
+844 KGETTFK
-851 VKHERRRPAREIEL
+851 VKTERRRPAREIEL
-865 SIIKGRKAETG
+865 SIVKGRKAETG

-886 NDYFRTASDKTVFE
+886 NDFFRTAGDGTVFE
-900 CEKEQGLRANSA
+900 CEKEQGFRDNT
-912 KLEQV
+912 KDLEKMNQALFE
-917 SQSLL
+917 S
-922 EALSDT
+922 LSDT

-933 WNDID
+933 WDDID
-938 PRLAPCGDVER
+938 PRVVPCGDVER
-949 FCRLAAFYQK
+949 FCRLAAYYQK
-959 NEGTIPGATR
+959 HEGTIPGATR
-969 RSGPPSVDS
+969 RSGSSSVDS

>member
-18 VCFALVADKEKHG
+18 VCFALVEDKQKHG

-65 RVGQSVTIK
+65 RVGQSVTVK

-94 DSGLFCLDLDEVRNK
+94 GSGLFCLDLDEVRNK

-183 EALPGCA
+183 EALSGCA

-222 DSSGSAIPAAPRVS
+222 DSSGSAIPAAPQVS

-280 ETIRRLYE
+280 ETVRRLYE
-288 FGDWSGIKGTYQ
+288 FGDYSGIKGTYQ

-326 RAERLFRDSRLHR
+326 RAESLFRDSRLHR

-363 IEFTR
+363 IEFTP

-394 TAAQTPEGA
+394 TAAQAPEGA
-403 PSVVSANIPNGGTAP
+403 PSVASSGTP
-418 ASVRAVPQ
+418 AGAQAAAVPEI
-426 TEEPDPALLLG
+426 EEPDPALLLG

-445 GSHTDARALLS
+445 GSHADARALLS
-456 SGVPAVALQGLGG
+456 CGVPALALQGLGG
-469 DRLLALVNKARPH
+469 DKLLGLVNNARPH
-482 VPLILALGQS
+482 VPLIPRAWS
-492 PQGEKGARLLADK
+492 EP
-505 FRTVRG
+505 T
-511 LRFIKAPAA
+511 
-520 LYGGYPDVS
+520 GG
-529 QAFQNIPD
+529 
-537 FPVSVSAASRGAVE
+537 
-551 TLEKQEEQDLKD
+551 
-563 YYQAQADYEQEHADA
+563 
-578 VRDMTP
+578 
-584 RIKTGITALDSA
+584 
-596 LGGGL
+596 
-601 LPQYYV
+601 
-607 IGAISSLGKSTLCG
+607 
-621 QICDNIALTE
+621 
-631 GGRDVIIFTLE
+631 
-642 MGRDDLLCK
+642 
-651 SVSRMMAERRAAC
+651 ERRAAP
-664 LPEDVSGPDLAHALE
+664 L
-679 GLPSAS
+679 
-685 DIGEGWKRFS
+685 
-695 LPKEIQQEIERTE
+695 
-708 AEYFERTRGRIWII
+708 
-722 SGRQDVNSIR
+722 
-732 EQIFRHVDL
+732 
-741 SQRAHPHG
+741 
-749 WQPPVVLVD
+749 
-758 YIQILAAPEDA
+758 
-769 KFYSDKAKLDNDV
+769 
-782 YWLGETTRT
+782 
-791 EGCHMPII
+791 
-799 GISSFN
+799 
-805 RANYYGAAD
+805 
-814 LNALNGSGNLEYDAD
+814 
-829 YVIAAQYYAVNLLDD
+829 
-844 KGETTFN
+844 
-851 VKHERRRPAREIEL
+851 
-865 SIIKGRKAETG
+865 
-876 GSVRLFYCPR
+876 
-886 NDYFRTASDKTVFE
+886 
-900 CEKEQGLRANSA
+900 
-912 KLEQV
+912 
-917 SQSLL
+917 
-922 EALSDT
+922 
-928 QHPAS
+928 
-933 WNDID
+933 
-938 PRLAPCGDVER
+938 
-949 FCRLAAFYQK
+949 
-959 NEGTIPGATR
+959 
-969 RSGPPSVDS
+969 
-978 ASTADGFGERRRGS
+978 
-992 RKGRNKNQAMAFDDA
+992 
-1007 INQEKK
+1007 

>member
-18 VCFALVADKEKHG
+18 VCFPLVENKKKHG

-39 PVSPHSLRMARINVP
+39 PFNVHTLRIAHIDNP
-54 QDLGVFEQAAA
+54 QDLGTWEEAAA
-65 RVGQSVTIK
+65 CVGKTVNAPDKEHGGYVSV
-74 DKKSGQFIPAS
+74 P
-85 VSGVGLVLK
+85 VSGAGLVLK
-94 DSGLFCLDLDEVRNK
+94 GSGLFCLDLDEVRNR
-109 ETGELTPE
+109 ENGELTEE
-117 AGEIVRLLSPVAYI
+117 AAEIVRLLSPVAYI

-141 CVMFGAAPQGVGRG
+141 CLMFGSVPEGIGGG
-155 RYPGK
+155 RYPGRP
-160 ADALGGTAAEYQF
+160 DALGGSAAEYQF
-173 LENGFITVSG
+173 LINGYATVTG

-197 GPLGEVIRRFFTA
+197 GPLGEVCRRFF
-210 PAQAQEQGVLSV
+210 SV
-222 DSSGSAIPAAPRVS
+222 DSAQAPEAPQVSGAVPGMGRPQAAADPSRLEMWQERSA
-236 AAPSTGN
+236 
-243 RAPSP
+243 
-248 SLPSVADLW
+248 
-257 EERAPLMSD
+257 LMTD
-266 GEFMNA
+266 YDFMHA
-272 VYAAGSYG
+272 VYQSGSYG
-280 ETIRRLYE
+280 EHVRRLYN
-288 FGDWSGIKGTYQ
+288 GDWSFINGTYK
-300 GAPDDSQ
+300 GARDDSQ

-316 ALLAFSQDWG
+316 ALLEFAQDWG
-326 RAERLFRDSRLHR
+326 RAESLFRGSKLYRD
-339 TEEKTAYLFKR
+339 EKTLSYLFKR
-350 LKEQGMPSPAYGH
+350 LREKGMPSPAVGH
-363 IEFTR
+363 IDFTP
-368 EDKHAYHLAND
+368 EDKRRYHIAND
-379 EPLAWPEEPAAPQGG
+379 EPLPWDYAESHVPGFEDAAAPQAGA
-394 TAAQTPEGA
+394 AAQAPEGS
-403 PSVVSANIPNGGTAP
+403 PSVGSANVPNGAAAA
-418 ASVRAVPQ
+418 ASVRSIPQ
-426 TEEPDPALLLG
+426 TEEPDAAALLG

-445 GSHTDARALLS
+445 GSHADARALLS
-456 SGVPAVALQGLGG
+456 CGVPALALQGLGG
-469 DRLLALVNKARPH
+469 DKLLGLVNNARPH

-492 PQGEKGARLLADK
+492 PQGEKGARLLSDK
-505 FRTVRG
+505 LRTVPG
-511 LRFIKAPAA
+511 VKWIKAPAA
-520 LYGGYPDVS
+520 LYGGYPDIA
-529 QAFQNIPD
+529 QAYAHIPD
-537 FPVSVSAASRGAVE
+537 FASAASGASRGAVE
-551 TLEKQEEQDLKD
+551 TLEEQEKKDLAD
-563 YYQAQADYEQEHADA
+563 YYQEQADYEKEHADA

-584 RIKTGITALDSA
+584 RIQTGITALDNA

-607 IGAISSLGKSTLCG
+607 LGAISSLGKSTLCG

-642 MGRDDLLCK
+642 MSRDDLLCK

-664 LPEDVSGPDLAHALE
+664 LPDDVSGPDLAHALE

-791 EGCHMPII
+791 KGCHMPII

-805 RANYYGAAD
+805 RANYYAPAD

-829 YVIAAQYYAVNLLDD
+829 YVIAAQYYAVNLVNE
-844 KGETTFN
+844 KGETTFK
-851 VKHERRRPAREIEL
+851 VKTERRRPAREIEL
-865 SIIKGRKAETG
+865 SIVKGRKAETG

-886 NDYFRTASDKTVFE
+886 NDFFRTAGDGTVFE
-900 CEKEQGLRANSA
+900 CEKEQGFRDNT
-912 KLEQV
+912 KDLEKMNQALFE
-917 SQSLL
+917 S
-922 EALSDT
+922 LSDT

-933 WNDID
+933 WDDID
-938 PRLAPCGDVER
+938 PRVVPCGDVER
-949 FCRLAAFYQK
+949 FCRLAAYYQK
-959 NEGTIPGATR
+959 HEGTIPGATR
-969 RSGPPSVDS
+969 RSGSSSVDS

>member
-18 VCFALVADKEKHG
+18 VCFPLVENKKKHG

-39 PVSPHSLRMARINVP
+39 PFNVHTLRIAHIDNP
-54 QDLGVFEQAAA
+54 QDLGTWEEAAA
-65 RVGQSVTIK
+65 CVGKTVNAPDKEHGGYVSV
-74 DKKSGQFIPAS
+74 P
-85 VSGVGLVLK
+85 VSGAGLVLK
-94 DSGLFCLDLDEVRNK
+94 GSGLFCLDLDEVRNR
-109 ETGELTPE
+109 ENGELTEE
-117 AGEIVRLLSPVAYI
+117 AAEIVRLLSPVAYI

-141 CVMFGAAPQGVGRG
+141 CLMFGSVPEGIGGG
-155 RYPGK
+155 RYPGRP
-160 ADALGGTAAEYQF
+160 DALGGSAAEYQF
-173 LENGFITVSG
+173 LINGYATVTG

-197 GPLGEVIRRFFTA
+197 GPLGEVCRRFF
-210 PAQAQEQGVLSV
+210 SV
-222 DSSGSAIPAAPRVS
+222 DSAQAPEAPQVSGAVPGMGRPQAAADPSRLEMWQERSA
-236 AAPSTGN
+236 
-243 RAPSP
+243 
-248 SLPSVADLW
+248 
-257 EERAPLMSD
+257 LMTD
-266 GEFMNA
+266 YDFMHA
-272 VYAAGSYG
+272 VYQSGSYG
-280 ETIRRLYE
+280 EHVRRLYN
-288 FGDWSGIKGTYQ
+288 GDWSFINGTYK
-300 GAPDDSQ
+300 GARDDSQ

-316 ALLAFSQDWG
+316 ALLEFAQDWG
-326 RAERLFRDSRLHR
+326 RAESLFRGSKLYRD
-339 TEEKTAYLFKR
+339 EKTLSYLFKR
-350 LKEQGMPSPAYGH
+350 LREKGMPSPAVGH
-363 IEFTR
+363 IDFTP
-368 EDKHAYHLAND
+368 EDKRRYHIAND
-379 EPLAWPEEPAAPQGG
+379 EPLAWPEEPAAPQAG
-394 TAAQTPEGA
+394 TAAQAPEGA
-403 PSVVSANIPNGGTAP
+403 PSVASSGTP
-418 ASVRAVPQ
+418 AGAQAAAVPEI
-426 TEEPDPALLLG
+426 EEPDPALLLG

-445 GSHTDARALLS
+445 GSHADARALLS
-456 SGVPAVALQGLGG
+456 CGVPALALQGLGG
-469 DRLLALVNKARPH
+469 DKLLGLVNNARPH

-492 PQGEKGARLLADK
+492 PQGEKGARLLSDK
-505 FRTVRG
+505 LRTVPG
-511 LRFIKAPAA
+511 VKWIKAPAA
-520 LYGGYPDVS
+520 LYGGYPDIA
-529 QAFQNIPD
+529 QAYAHIPD
-537 FPVSVSAASRGAVE
+537 FASAASGASRGAVE
-551 TLEKQEEQDLKD
+551 TLEEQEKKDLAD
-563 YYQAQADYEQEHADA
+563 YYQEQADYEKEHADA

-584 RIKTGITALDSA
+584 RIQTGITALDNA

-607 IGAISSLGKSTLCG
+607 LGAISSLGKSTLCG

-642 MGRDDLLCK
+642 MSRDDLLCK

-695 LPKEIQQEIERTE
+695 LPKELQQEIERTE

-791 EGCHMPII
+791 KGCHMPII

-805 RANYYGAAD
+805 RANYYAPAD

-829 YVIAAQYYAVNLLDD
+829 YVIAAQYYAVNLVNE
-844 KGETTFN
+844 KGETTFK
-851 VKHERRRPAREIEL
+851 VKTERRRPAREIEL
-865 SIIKGRKAETG
+865 SIVKGRKAETG

-886 NDYFRTASDKTVFE
+886 NDFFRTAGDGTVFE
-900 CEKEQGLRANSA
+900 CEKEQGFRDNTKDLQKMNQALFES
-912 KLEQV
+912 
-917 SQSLL
+917 
-922 EALSDT
+922 LSDT

-933 WNDID
+933 WDDID
-938 PRLAPCGDVER
+938 PRVVPCGDVER
-949 FCRLAAFYQK
+949 FCRLAAYYQK
-959 NEGTIPGATR
+959 HEGTIPGATR
-969 RSGPPSVDS
+969 RSGSPSVDS

>member
-18 VCFALVADKEKHG
+18 VCFPLVENKKKHG

-39 PVSPHSLRMARINVP
+39 PFNVHTLRIAHIDNP
-54 QDLGVFEQAAA
+54 QDLGTWEEAAA
-65 RVGQSVTIK
+65 CVGKTVNAPDKEHGGYVSV
-74 DKKSGQFIPAS
+74 P
-85 VSGVGLVLK
+85 VSGAGLVLK
-94 DSGLFCLDLDEVRNK
+94 GSGLFCLDLDEVRNR
-109 ETGELTPE
+109 ENGELTEE
-117 AGEIVRLLSPVAYI
+117 AAEIVRLLSPVAYI

-141 CVMFGAAPQGVGRG
+141 CLMFGSVPEGIGGG
-155 RYPGK
+155 RYPGRP
-160 ADALGGTAAEYQF
+160 DALGGSAAEYQF
-173 LENGFITVSG
+173 LINGYATVTG

-197 GPLGEVIRRFFTA
+197 GPLGEVCRRFF
-210 PAQAQEQGVLSV
+210 SV
-222 DSSGSAIPAAPRVS
+222 DSAQAPEAPQVSGAVPGMGRPQAAADPSRLEMWQERSA
-236 AAPSTGN
+236 
-243 RAPSP
+243 
-248 SLPSVADLW
+248 
-257 EERAPLMSD
+257 LMTD
-266 GEFMNA
+266 YDFMHA
-272 VYAAGSYG
+272 VYQSGSYG
-280 ETIRRLYE
+280 EHVRRLYN
-288 FGDWSGIKGTYQ
+288 GDWSFINGTYK
-300 GAPDDSQ
+300 GARDDSQ

-316 ALLAFSQDWG
+316 ALLEFAQDWG
-326 RAERLFRDSRLHR
+326 RAESLFRGSKLYRD
-339 TEEKTAYLFKR
+339 EKTLSYLFKR
-350 LKEQGMPSPAYGH
+350 LRDKGMPSPAVGH
-363 IEFTR
+363 IDFTP
-368 EDKHAYHLAND
+368 EDKRRYHIAND
-379 EPLAWPEEPAAPQGG
+379 EPLPWDYAESHVPGFEDAAAPQAG
-394 TAAQTPEGA
+394 TAAQAPEGA
-403 PSVVSANIPNGGTAP
+403 PSVASSGTP
-418 ASVRAVPQ
+418 AGAQAAAVPEI
-426 TEEPDPALLLG
+426 EEPDPALLLG

-445 GSHTDARALLS
+445 GSHADARALLS
-456 SGVPAVALQGLGG
+456 CGVPALALQGLGG
-469 DRLLALVNKARPH
+469 DKLLGLVNNARPH

-492 PQGEKGARLLADK
+492 PQGEKGARLLSDK
-505 FRTVRG
+505 LRTVPG
-511 LRFIKAPAA
+511 VKWIKAPAA
-520 LYGGYPDVS
+520 LYGGYPDIA
-529 QAFQNIPD
+529 QAYAHIPD
-537 FPVSVSAASRGAVE
+537 FASAASGASRGAVE
-551 TLEKQEEQDLKD
+551 TLEEQEKKDLAD
-563 YYQAQADYEQEHADA
+563 YYQEQADYEKEHADA

-584 RIKTGITALDSA
+584 RIQTGITALDNA

-607 IGAISSLGKSTLCG
+607 LGAISSLGKSTLCG

-642 MGRDDLLCK
+642 MSRDDLLCK

-695 LPKEIQQEIERTE
+695 LPKELQQEIERTE

-791 EGCHMPII
+791 KGCHMPII

-805 RANYYGAAD
+805 RANYYAPAD

-829 YVIAAQYYAVNLLDD
+829 YVIAAQYYAVNLVNE
-844 KGETTFN
+844 KGETTFK
-851 VKHERRRPAREIEL
+851 VKTERRRPAREIEL
-865 SIIKGRKAETG
+865 SIVKGRKAETG

-886 NDYFRTASDKTVFE
+886 NDFFRTAGDGTVFE
-900 CEKEQGLRANSA
+900 CEKEQGFRDNTKDLQKMNQALFES
-912 KLEQV
+912 
-917 SQSLL
+917 
-922 EALSDT
+922 LSDT

-933 WNDID
+933 WDDID
-938 PRLAPCGDVER
+938 PRVVPCGDVER
-949 FCRLAAFYQK
+949 FCRLAAYYQK
-959 NEGTIPGATR
+959 HEGTIPGATR
-969 RSGPPSVDS
+969 RSGSPSVDS

>member
-1 MINVPQALA
+1 MNIPQALA

-18 VCFALVADKEKHG
+18 VCFALVEDKQKHG

-74 DKKSGQFIPAS
+74 DKKSGQFIPAH

-94 DSGLFCLDLDEVRNK
+94 GSGLFCLDLDEVRNK

-131 EVSVSGKGLH
+131 EVSVSGKGIH

-210 PAQAQEQGVLSV
+210 PAQAQEQGVPSV
-222 DSSGSAIPAAPRVS
+222 DSSGSAIPAAPQVS

-280 ETIRRLYE
+280 ETVRRLYE
-288 FGDWSGIKGTYQ
+288 FGDYSGIKGTYQ

-326 RAERLFRDSRLHR
+326 RAESLFRDSRLHR

-363 IEFTR
+363 IEFTP

-379 EPLAWPEEPAAPQGG
+379 EPLAWPEEPAAPQAG
-394 TAAQTPEGA
+394 TAAQAPEGA
-403 PSVVSANIPNGGTAP
+403 PSVASSGTP
-418 ASVRAVPQ
+418 AGAQAAAVPEI
-426 TEEPDPALLLG
+426 EEPDPALLLG

-445 GSHTDARALLS
+445 GSHADARALLS
-456 SGVPAVALQGLGG
+456 CGVPALALQGLGG
-469 DRLLALVNKARPH
+469 DKLLGLVNNARPH

-492 PQGEKGARLLADK
+492 PQGEKGARLLSDK
-505 FRTVRG
+505 LRTVPG
-511 LRFIKAPAA
+511 VKWIKAPAA
-520 LYGGYPDVS
+520 LYGGYPDIA
-529 QAFQNIPD
+529 QAYAHIPD
-537 FPVSVSAASRGAVE
+537 FASAASGASRGAVE
-551 TLEKQEEQDLKD
+551 TLEEQEKKDLAD
-563 YYQAQADYEQEHADA
+563 YYQEQADYEKEHAAA

-584 RIKTGITALDSA
+584 RIKTGISALDTA

-607 IGAISSLGKSTLCG
+607 LGAISSLGKSTLCG

-642 MGRDDLLCK
+642 MSREDLLCK
-651 SVSRMMAERRAAC
+651 SFARMMAERRAAC
-664 LPEDVSGPDLAHALE
+664 LPDDVSGPDLAHALE

-851 VKHERRRPAREIEL
+851 VKHERKRPAREIEL

-949 FCRLAAFYQK
+949 FCRLAAYYQK
-959 NEGTIPGATR
+959 NEGTIPGPTR
-969 RSGPPSVDS
+969 RGTGSGSSSVDS